1 MEGIQLHPRHNPRS
15 VRQWVQYTGE
25 GESVTKNFT
34 WLEPDGFV
42 PTFASS
48 HYLILQKVGD
58 SVTL

>member
-1 MEGIQLHPRHNPRS
+1 MQGIQLPPRHNPRS
-15 VRQWVQYTGE
+15 AGG
-25 GESVTKNFT
+25 GESVTKYFT

-48 HYLILQKVGD
+48 HNLILQKVGD